1 MAKSIIT
8 LTQYDV
14 QGMIADAFGVK
25 PEKVVFVYPP
35 KLDVI
40 QEYLL
45 NRYDRQTPFF
55 NVRVEA
61 DIELHD
67 DNTLEVK

>member
-1 MAKSIIT
+1 MAKSIVT
-8 LTQYDV
+8 LTQVDV
-14 QGMIADAFGVK
+14 QGLIADAFGVQ
-25 PEKVVFVYPP
+25 PEKVTFVYPP

-40 QEYLL
+40 SDYLL

-55 NVRVEA
+55 NVRVEV

-67 DNTLEVK
+67 IREGK